1 MPRFT
6 SGTLVAGIVTAAL
19 ATVCGLTAAATGSA
33 PAGRYSAGHGAAGAS
48 DGACRHAGLPADCGS
63 GMRVV
68 YSVSRH
74 RVWLVRND
82 ERVLRSYEVTAG
94 DPPPALGTHQ
104 VFARGARGQGGD
116 GAPVE
121 HVVLFAQTGGS
132 NIGFSAAVGRARKGH
147 TAEPTPAIRETRPD
161 GAALWQF
168 ATIGTTVEVVE

>member
-19 ATVCGLTAAATGSA
+19 ATVCGLTAAAAGSA
-33 PAGRYSAGHGAAGAS
+33 PAGRYAPGHATADTS
-48 DGACRHAGLPADCGS
+48 HSACRHSGLPADCGA

-68 YSVSRH
+68 YSVAQQ

-82 ERVLRSYEVTAG
+82 ERVLRSYRVKAG

-104 VFARGARGQGGD
+104 VFARAARGRGGD

-121 HVVLFAQTGGS
+121 HVVLFAQTGS
-132 NIGFSAAVGRARKGH
+132 TNIGFSAAVGAAKARH
-147 TAEPTPAIRETRPD
+147 TGPTAAIREARAD
-161 GAALWQF
+161 GDALWQF
-168 ATIGTTVEVVE
+168 ATIDTTVEVVQ